1 MVPGLV
7 GNGFAVRDR
16 CMIVLI
22 EASQL
27 PGRRYG
33 PNADGK
39 WYENVHVGLCRGPK
53 AMEMDVVM
61 PKRPWSVPDQ
71 VVGDAPWAHWEFEVP
86 TRDSGN
92 GIDFAGPFARGPR
105 IDRHIGLAWG
115 DVPGDGTF
123 RLFRCAKLRFSDI
136 PVRIL
141 KDALL
146 PGRRLVG
153 RLRLTDPTGNP
164 RCARVRPPDIAWSAE
179 PTSAIALQWSRPTAI

>member
-1 MVPGLV
+1 
-7 GNGFAVRDR
+7 
-16 CMIVLI
+16 MIVLI
-22 EASQL
+22 EASHF

-33 PNADGK
+33 PNAAGK

-53 AMEMDVVM
+53 ATDMDVVI

-71 VVGDAPWAHWEFEVP
+71 VVGDAPRAHWEFEVV
-86 TRDSGN
+86 TCNLVN
-92 GIDFAGPFARGPR
+92 GVDFSGPFAHGPR

-136 PVRIL
+136 PL
-141 KDALL
+141 HTLNDALL

-153 RLRLTDPTGNP
+153 RLGLTDAKGNP
-164 RCARVRPPDIAWSAE
+164 RCARVRPPDIMWSAE
-179 PTSAIALQWSRPTAI
+179 PVSDQELEEVRRATP